1 MDETVRNTLAAAALG
16 LFSWHL
22 LTLHNIS
29 RSVDVLVEQMG
40 MSNSRIERL
49 ENHVT
54 LAKKMSQGKSKS
66 AKYYASNAKARA
78 KKNEYQR
85 KLNKKPAG

>member
-16 LFSWHL
+16 LFGWHL

-40 MSNSRIERL
+40 MSNNRIERL
-49 ENHVT
+49 ENHV
-54 LAKKMSQGKSKS
+54 
-66 AKYYASNAKARA
+66 YF
-78 KKNEYQR
+78 NEKDGTRQ
-85 KLNKKPAG
+85 K

>member
-16 LFSWHL
+16 LFGWHL

-29 RSVDVLVEQMG
+29 KSVDVLVEQMG

-49 ENHVT
+49 ENHVYF
-54 LAKKMSQGKSKS
+54 GE
-66 AKYYASNAKARA
+66 
-78 KKNEYQR
+78 KNVPRQ
-85 KLNKKPAG
+85 K